1 MVNSVYLFYEYSIGV
16 FSNVVELLSEDHP
29 PSKTDYQSWNRTRPE
44 FLRSRPRIPDRK
56 MHLIF
61 TLEDRKRRQT
71 RDKLF
76 VPNLSIPSDQR
87 SLELFLVILRKPKN
101 IETKRNQDDALDR
114 PQDIKKNKK
123 RCTVSYKSL

>member
-1 MVNSVYLFYEYSIGV
+1 MVNSVYLFYEYSIDV
-16 FSNVVELLSEDHP
+16 FSDAVELLFEDHP
-29 PSKTDYQSWNRTRPE
+29 PSKTDYQSWNRSRPE
-44 FLRSRPRIPDRK
+44 FLRSRPGIHDRK

-101 IETKRNQDDALDR
+101 IENKRNQDDALD
-114 PQDIKKNKK
+114 
-123 RCTVSYKSL
+123 

>member
-1 MVNSVYLFYEYSIGV
+1 MTKKLPVVNSVYLFFGYSIDV
-16 FSNVVELLSEDHP
+16 FSDAVELLSEDHP

-44 FLRSRPRIPDRK
+44 FLRSRPGIPDGK

-61 TLEDRKRRQT
+61 TLEDLQRRQT

-87 SLELFLVILRKPKN
+87 SLELLLMILRKPKN
-101 IETKRNQDDALDR
+101 IENKRNQDDTLDR
-114 PQDIKKNKK
+114 PQDIKKE
-123 RCTVSYKSL
+123 

>member
-1 MVNSVYLFYEYSIGV
+1 MTKKLPVVNSVYLFFGYSIDV
-16 FSNVVELLSEDHP
+16 FSDAVELLSGDHP

-101 IETKRNQDDALDR
+101 IEIKRNQDDALDR
-114 PQDIKKNKK
+114 PQDIKKK
-123 RCTVSYKSL
+123 